1 MFVVEMLRWGDR
13 ESHSYIIGIFSTKDL
28 AESAAKAEQ
37 IWRDNKYEY
46 TISEFN
52 VDLYPK
58 DKVEY
63 YKKLKSRT
71 IVNSWQF
78 VGNDTR
84 NYLQ

>member
-13 ESHSYIIGIFSTKDL
+13 ESHSYVIGIFSTKEL
-28 AESAAKAEQ
+28 AESAGKAEQ

-46 TISEFN
+46 AISEFN

-63 YKKLKSRT
+63 YNKSKSLT

-78 VGNDTR
+78 VANGTR
-84 NYLQ
+84 NY

>member
-13 ESHSYIIGIFSTKDL
+13 ESHSYVIGIFSTKEL
-28 AESAAKAEQ
+28 AESAGKAEQ

-46 TISEFN
+46 AISEFN
-52 VDLYPK
+52 VDFYPE

-63 YKKLKSRT
+63 YNKSKSST

-78 VGNDTR
+78 VANGTR
-84 NYLQ
+84 NY